1 MRQVVKKSISQA
13 NNVNNEKPIYTL
25 LIDMSNLMKISLV
38 DKRANFKGVEYG
50 MIFQTLYQIHNLLLK
65 KDFNFCVACYD
76 GEQSGILRAK
86 YLPEYKANRNK
97 HYELY
102 LGQSEYDRKI
112 NEYCKKVIE
121 WHKSHKNQVKRS
133 ETDEENYERQRG
145 IIQLILDELFVRQYI
160 FDNVEGDDLIAY
172 YVKNK
177 RPNEKIVIVS
187 GDRDL
192 TQLIRDDVCVYIPS
206 KKKFVT
212 PENSIEELG
221 CTYENIV
228 LRKIICGDTSDNIKG
243 IKGVAE
249 TGLMKLFP
257 NIKTKKTTINE
268 ILEDSKKI
276 LEERKAEKKKPLK
289 SLENIVNSVTE
300 GSQGDKIYEINRK
313 IIDLSE
319 PMLTN
324 EAHDALNEMLY
335 APLDP
340 EGRDIKNVYQIIK
353 ENDFSDLIDEQRFG
367 NLFSAFERLKKQEMQ
382 YYKEKS

>member
-1 MRQVVKKSISQA
+1 M
-13 NNVNNEKPIYTL
+13 
-25 LIDMSNLMKISLV
+25 
-38 DKRANFKGVEYG
+38 
-50 MIFQTLYQIHNLLLK
+50 
-65 KDFNFCVACYD
+65 
-76 GEQSGILRAK
+76 
-86 YLPEYKANRNK
+86 
-97 HYELY
+97 
-102 LGQSEYDRKI
+102 
-112 NEYCKKVIE
+112 
-121 WHKSHKNQVKRS
+121 
-133 ETDEENYERQRG
+133 
-145 IIQLILDELFVRQYI
+145 
-160 FDNVEGDDLIAY
+160 
-172 YVKNK
+172 
-177 RPNEKIVIVS
+177 
-187 GDRDL
+187 
-192 TQLIRDDVCVYIPS
+192 IRDDVCVYIPS